1 MTLTFDCNVKSEIQK
16 PLYHLKTFTNIQEAT
31 TVTNIKSPK
40 LMLNE
45 LKVIKQIFKM
55 LTPGSYQ
62 E

>member
-1 MTLTFDCNVKSEIQK
+1 MTLTFDCNVISEIQK

-45 LKVIKQIFKM
+45 LKVINRFLKC
-55 LTPGSYQ
+55 
-62 E
+62 